1 MKRILVIEDDEQYRP
16 MLTRMLQRAGY
27 EVAAAA
33 DGEEGIRLFRL
44 QPADLV
50 ISDIFMPGKEG
61 METIRELHRD
71 YPDLKIIAMSGGN
84 IQMGPFCSLPP
95 AKEFGAVEVLS
106 KPFEKETLLKTVRD
120 VLGGE

>member
-1 MKRILVIEDDEQYRP
+1 MKRILVIEDDEQYRL

-27 EVAAAA
+27 EVAAAP

-71 YPDLKIIAMSGGN
+71 YPDLKIIAMSGGS
-84 IQMGPFCSLPP
+84 IQGGPFCSLPP
-95 AKEFGAVEVLS
+95 AEEFGAVRVLS

-120 VLGGE
+120 VLGGK